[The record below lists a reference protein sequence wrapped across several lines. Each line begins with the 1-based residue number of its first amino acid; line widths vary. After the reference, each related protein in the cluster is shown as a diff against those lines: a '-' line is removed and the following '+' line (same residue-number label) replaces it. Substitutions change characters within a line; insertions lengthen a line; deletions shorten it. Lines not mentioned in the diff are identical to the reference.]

1 MLPTFKQAAPDEAD
15 IARYPLTLEYVPVYS
30 RKENMSSVIL
40 ENEGG
45 VDIRF
50 HYKKGNPKGG
60 KFRTMRPG
68 DFRSIATDV
77 KFIYAAAVVV
87 VAPLPELVV
96 TINYFSNKRV
106 RKVNEQSPTEERLSA
121 ARKKAKDLLRRG

>member
-1 MLPTFKQAAPDEAD
+1 MLPTFKQAAPDKAEID
-15 IARYPLTLEYVPVYS
+15 RHPMTTEYVPVYS

-40 ENEGG
+40 ENEGA

-50 HYKKGNPKGG
+50 HYEKGTPKSG

-77 KFIYAAAVVV
+77 KHIYAAAVVV
-87 VAPLPELVV
+87 VAPPPDLVV
-96 TINYFSNKRV
+96 TVNYFSNKRMREV
-106 RKVNEQSPTEERLSA
+106 EEQVSPRDRLDEIRDKAERL
-121 ARKKAKDLLRRG
+121 RRR